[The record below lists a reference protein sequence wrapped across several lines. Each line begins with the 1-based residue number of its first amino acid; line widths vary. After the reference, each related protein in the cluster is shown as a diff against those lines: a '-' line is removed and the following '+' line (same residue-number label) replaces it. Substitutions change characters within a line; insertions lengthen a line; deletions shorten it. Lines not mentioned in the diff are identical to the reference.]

1 MNQNKKGGRESR
13 FFKDLKKKALFLF
26 IWKSENFEPVA
37 GLCTPYCDKNNH
49 IIIDESSWLVGWFV
63 GSLVSARGPSLH

>member
-26 IWKSENFEPVA
+26 ILEK
-37 GLCTPYCDKNNH
+37 
-49 IIIDESSWLVGWFV
+49 
-63 GSLVSARGPSLH
+63 